1 MDQATI
7 LSGQIDAAYIQG
19 CVFNKASLKLIKN
32 RQA

>member
-19 CVFNKASLKLIKN
+19 CIFNRTSL
-32 RQA
+32 